1 MSAKR
6 RFLTAEQKKLS
17 LQLQR
22 LTPKA
27 PGNLLRHAF
36 PPANTPCG
44 RTHPRKFQQRDK
56 PSSSSPATRFQSE
69 DETMPSRDAWTLL
82 PADLRMTMHR
92 RCCIPRCASSSTTH
106 RTGGRSRAQQGAAG
120 RRDRVGKVRKS
131 NTGTKGTS
139 CHTHTQVELNLKRN
153 MEFGP
158 IGFWS
163 GRRDTFLLLL
173 RGAVSR
179 TCERRCQL
187 SHTRRDTAVSCVK
200 KHSAEQRDNAGLAP
214 QQIHPP

>member
-106 RTGGRSRAQQGAAG
+106 RTGGRSRAQQGAGTGWERYANPTQG
-120 RRDRVGKVRKS
+120 PRGPRV
-131 NTGTKGTS
+131 T
-139 CHTHTQVELNLKRN
+139 HTHKLN
-153 MEFGP
+153 
-158 IGFWS
+158 
-163 GRRDTFLLLL
+163 
-173 RGAVSR
+173 
-179 TCERRCQL
+179 
-187 SHTRRDTAVSCVK
+187 
-200 KHSAEQRDNAGLAP
+200 
-214 QQIHPP
+214 